1 MKGGWGIKIRFF
13 NYRKIEWNCVIFC
26 EKLSISPISKLNVNL
41 NFQKWIT
48 CWEDF
53 RNFEKIIFCFPH
65 STSICK
71 FDHYYLLEIW
81 VSFWRFYLNF
91 GEFPPYLTLKYISKM
106 KLVLHMGDL
115 IQKNDFFLLCF
126 FQFHQHVV
134 TFSSKNYVKMKSPIV
149 KTITKNSS
157 KIEKIMKFFHRFS
170 NVWHEFDKKNQRF
183 YWKFTYG

>member
-1 MKGGWGIKIRFF
+1 M
-13 NYRKIEWNCVIFC
+13 N
-26 EKLSISPISKLNVNL
+26 
-41 NFQKWIT
+41 
-48 CWEDF
+48 WEDF
-53 RNFEKIIFCFPH
+53 RNFEKKVFCFPH
-65 STSICK
+65 STSTCK

-91 GEFPPYLTLKYISKM
+91 GEIPPYLTLKYISKM
-106 KLVLHMGDL
+106 KFVLHMGDL

-134 TFSSKNYVKMKSPIV
+134 TFSSKNYVKMKSSIV

-170 NVWHEFDKKNQRF
+170 NIFSLIFHQKVYLMNTMTLFLWDSTVLSSFSGTRSWCKA
-183 YWKFTYG
+183 

>member
-1 MKGGWGIKIRFF
+1 MK
-13 NYRKIEWNCVIFC
+13 NYRFHHSC
-26 EKLSISPISKLNVNL
+26 EFQFSKMNYLL
-41 NFQKWIT
+41 GGFLKCRKQCLLFT
-48 CWEDF
+48 TL
-53 RNFEKIIFCFPH
+53 PH

-71 FDHYYLLEIW
+71 FDHSYLLEIW

-91 GEFPPYLTLKYISKM
+91 GEIPPYLTLKYISKM
-106 KLVLHMGDL
+106 KFVLHMGDL

-134 TFSSKNYVKMKSPIV
+134 TFSSKNYVKMKSSIV

-170 NVWHEFDKKNQRF
+170 NIWHEFDKKNQRF
-183 YWKFTYG
+183 YWIFTYG

>member
-1 MKGGWGIKIRFF
+1 MKEEGGEIKIRFF

-53 RNFEKIIFCFPH
+53 RNFEKNIFCFPH
-65 STSICK
+65 STSTCK

-91 GEFPPYLTLKYISKM
+91 GEIPPYLTLKYISKM
-106 KLVLHMGDL
+106 KFVLHMGDL
-115 IQKNDFFLLCF
+115 IQKMTFFIMFFSISPTCSYFFIQKLRQNEVIYCEND
-126 FQFHQHVV
+126 
-134 TFSSKNYVKMKSPIV
+134 N
-149 KTITKNSS
+149 
-157 KIEKIMKFFHRFS
+157 EKFFKNWKNHEIFS
-170 NVWHEFDKKNQRF
+170 
-183 YWKFTYG
+183 